1 MAGGGGDAGRAG
13 SLDEVTS
20 LPVTQPWVIVSFKQ
34 NNKLKK
40 KGGKEHKE
48 EKKNNKKIQKQ
59 IINLINSSTFWLF
72 SVNLLCMNTIR
83 PFCITR
89 SCRNQVENYKYS
101 HNYSSFPTS

>member
-48 EKKNNKKIQKQ
+48 EKKQENPKTNHKSHKFFHL
-59 IINLINSSTFWLF
+59 LIVF
-72 SVNLLCMNTIR
+72 S
-83 PFCITR
+83 
-89 SCRNQVENYKYS
+89 
-101 HNYSSFPTS
+101 

>member
-48 EKKNNKKIQKQ
+48 EKKQQENPKTNHKSHKFFHL
-59 IINLINSSTFWLF
+59 LIVF
-72 SVNLLCMNTIR
+72 S
-83 PFCITR
+83 
-89 SCRNQVENYKYS
+89 
-101 HNYSSFPTS
+101 